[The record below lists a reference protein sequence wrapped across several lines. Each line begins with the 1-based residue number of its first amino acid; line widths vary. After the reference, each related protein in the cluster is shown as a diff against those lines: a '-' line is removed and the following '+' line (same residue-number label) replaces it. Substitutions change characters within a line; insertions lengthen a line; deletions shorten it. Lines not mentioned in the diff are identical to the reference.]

1 MLLKREKAS
10 PLKGETIASLWL
22 PSEPKPDAREGEW
35 MSKRNGDKA
44 RFNRRRKKKLLNR
57 KRNRALWKA
66 LESGSAGA
74 TSAKSRTTEK

>member
-1 MLLKREKAS
+1 
-10 PLKGETIASLWL
+10 
-22 PSEPKPDAREGEW
+22 

-57 KRNRALWKA
+57 TRNRELSKA

-74 TSAKSRTTEK
+74 TSAKSQTTEK